1 MLRLF
6 YCFALGLLL
15 SVQAQATDRLVP
27 PSEAAVK
34 YSYAPL
40 VQSAAPAVVNIYTSK
55 TVKTRTGSP
64 LFNDPFFRRFFGDS
78 FRGLP
83 QGQTRKKVQNSL
95 GSGVIVDG
103 EGVIVT
109 NHHVIKGADDIKVVL
124 NDRREF
130 EATVLGSDES
140 TDLAI
145 LKVDTEG
152 EVLPNLSL
160 GDSDLLEVGDIVLA
174 IGNPFGVGQTV
185 TSGIV
190 SALARTQVGI
200 TDYSFFIQTDA
211 AINPGNSGGAL
222 VDMHGQL
229 IGVNSAIYS
238 KGGGSNGIGF
248 AIPVNMVRS
257 VVASVRESGAVV
269 RPWFGASGQ
278 IVTQDIAS
286 SLGMERPQGVLIE
299 DVYPKGP
306 ADQAGLKRGDVV
318 LKLKDYEVNDPQA
331 LRFRLATLSLGES
344 ASLVILRRGKK
355 MTLSFDALPPAENPK
370 RQESFIEGRNPLS
383 GTVMVNMS
391 PALNQDQGWSMMSQ
405 GVAILKIKRGSTAH
419 RLNFRPADQ
428 IVGMNGNSIQSV
440 EDLLRIVEQYQD
452 YQGEW
457 TIGILRNGK
466 RQELRFRS

>member
-6 YCFALGLLL
+6 LSLVMVFTILPAFA
-15 SVQAQATDRLVP
+15 QERMVP
-27 PSEAAVK
+27 QSHADVT

-40 VQSAAPAVVNIYTSK
+40 VKSAAPAVVNIYTSK
-55 TVKTRTGSP
+55 TVQARTGSP
-64 LFNDPFFRRFFGDS
+64 LFNDPFFRRFFGDR
-78 FRGLP
+78 FQGVP
-83 QGQTRKKVQNSL
+83 QGRTQRKVQNSL

-109 NHHVIKGADDIKVVL
+109 NHHVIDGADDIKVVL
-124 NDRREF
+124 NDRREY

-145 LKVDTEG
+145 LKVNPEG
-152 EVLPNLSL
+152 TILPSLSP

-222 VDMHGQL
+222 VDMKGQL

-257 VVASVRESGAVV
+257 VISSVRDSGAVV
-269 RPWFGASGQ
+269 RPWFGANGQ
-278 IVTQDIAS
+278 SVSQDIAS
-286 SLGMERPQGVLIE
+286 SLGMERPEGILI
-299 DVYPKGP
+299 DTIYPDGP
-306 ADQAGLKRGDVV
+306 ADQAGLRRGDVV
-318 LKLKDYEVNDPQA
+318 VAIKGYAVNDLQA
-331 LRFRLATLSLGES
+331 LRFRLATLQLGET
-344 ASLVILRRGKK
+344 AELIVLRRGQQ
-355 MTLSFDALPPAENPK
+355 LSLPFDVVPPAENPL
-370 RQESFIEGRNPLS
+370 RQESEIQGRSPLEGAF
-383 GTVMVNMS
+383 VVNLS
-391 PALNQDQGWSMMSQ
+391 PALNQENNWPLMGQ
-405 GVAILKIKRGSTAH
+405 GVAVLKIKRGSTAH

-428 IVGMNGNSIQSV
+428 IVAMNGIEIQSV
-440 EDLLRIVEQYQD
+440 DDLLRVVEDYQD
-452 YQGEW
+452 YQGAW
-457 TIGILRNGK
+457 RVGIIRKGK
-466 RQELRFRS
+466 RQELRFRG